1 MLSKVMRFILIFMFS
16 NVQEVVF
23 AVKSSCFLKG
33 QQWTPDSKKTLC
45 GEQIKDTVDNIL
57 ILFD

>member
-1 MLSKVMRFILIFMFS
+1 MLSKVMHFLLIFMFS

-33 QQWTPDSKKTLC
+33 QHWTPDSKKTLC
-45 GEQIKDTVDNIL
+45 GEQIKDSI
-57 ILFD
+57 IIY